1 MFNCMT
7 DLTFIEDGNPDK
19 LKTDER
25 LINFGKRQMTADKI
39 EEIMNYQ
46 RLPYN
51 LAEVPSIQKFIE
63 DNLIDTRHDNEL
75 YEQSMRIEPRER
87 CGIGL

>member
-1 MFNCMT
+1 M
-7 DLTFIEDGNPDK
+7 TFIEDGNSDK

-63 DNLIDTRHDNEL
+63 DNLSDTRHDNEL
-75 YEQSMRIEPRER
+75 YEQSMKIEPRER
-87 CGIGL
+87 